1 MKTTKYMTAVAIFTF
16 IALTII
22 KALFLLFIWNWIAI
36 NYMHLIPMPWYIM
49 WCIVIIIDI
58 AWNNAKK

>member
-22 KALFLLFIWNWIAI
+22 KASFLLFIWNWIAI

-49 WCIVIIIDI
+49 WGIVIVIDI